1 MSNGYVNRCSC
12 FEKQFGSN
20 YYCTLCILYDHKLY
34 AQQKCR
40 VYMPKQCQSQYSIK
54 YEWAFDIL
62 QIQTKGYYTAM
73 KMNKLLSHTTTLN
86 ESPQHTM
93 EWKKPDTK
101 NTHFIMS
108 SINFN
113 NWLNK
118 IDGDGRHGSAYSWGQ
133 LRGCWSVLFSDVV
146 DNQGSIFAL
155 GKFIKL
161 SS

>member
-1 MSNGYVNRCSC
+1 
-12 FEKQFGSN
+12 
-20 YYCTLCILYDHKLY
+20 
-34 AQQKCR
+34 
-40 VYMPKQCQSQYSIK
+40 
-54 YEWAFDIL
+54 
-62 QIQTKGYYTAM
+62 M

-118 IDGDGRHGSAYSWGQ
+118 IDGDGSHGSAYS
-133 LRGCWSVLFSDVV
+133 
-146 DNQGSIFAL
+146 
-155 GKFIKL
+155 
-161 SS
+161 